1 MKSNRVVVLAIAV
14 IVVAGVFLNRLT
26 AQSPTAPAAMRAA
39 VCNVSE
45 LFQQYQQAKDLS
57 ADLTTQQQAVAEG
70 ADQRTGVIETMRKDL
85 EELKEGSDAYETK
98 SDELAK
104 LILERDLWANTE
116 KAKLMRRYRN
126 LTEQTYTTIIEG
138 IKQVAEQSGYQLV
151 LSRDEIDIASKTEQ
165 ELFAKMAQ
173 RKVLYSDPAIDITQA
188 VVSYL
193 NEQYQQKKL

>member
-193 NEQYQQKKL
+193 NEQYQQKKP